1 MAFVHFKGVIAKV
14 TNVGL
19 PMKNLIEAGHNLLIA
34 LILLHDFLMPS
45 KQVYNFY
52 DCFIAYVRIFRFG
65 FTLFLA
71 RS

>member
-34 LILLHDFLMPS
+34 LILLHDFLMSS

-52 DCFIAYVRIFRFG
+52 DCFIAYVRIFIFG

-71 RS
+71 LS